1 MLIFAGS
8 NNSRKECS
16 MAGSTPPA
24 GGGGGYDAAAQA
36 SLAKLEELMIKN
48 LEYNTKTSEIKLN
61 DKTIDKAKYG

>member
-1 MLIFAGS
+1 
-8 NNSRKECS
+8 